1 MSTGYGTERLTG
13 SADFFYEPCQPGYA
27 SAGRRYAEQGY
38 SSDCRLGQYLCGM
51 FQVGEPGPGP
61 IRVITDGCND
71 ILVTWDGRRV
81 RSWLSPSIPAA
92 CSFHYGEVQW
102 IFGVRFLPGATYA
115 LFHRELEYSIR
126 SRVELGRLFRDISRI
141 GQPLCKALSF
151 ARRREIVEDYLAGQ
165 LARRPGG
172 EQILSRCVAQ
182 IIRSDGLI
190 PVQELAEESG
200 YSVRYLRQLFVQ
212 HVGHSPKEL
221 AMIVRMQRA
230 LRWIWEHPGDSLG
243 ETAARFGFA
252 DQSHMNREFRRFLG
266 VTSGAVQGDTEWIA
280 RLRPDFNRN
289 F

>member
-1 MSTGYGTERLTG
+1 M
-13 SADFFYEPCQPGYA
+13 
-27 SAGRRYAEQGY
+27 
-38 SSDCRLGQYLCGM
+38 
-51 FQVGEPGPGP
+51 
-61 IRVITDGCND
+61 
-71 ILVTWDGRRV
+71 
-81 RSWLSPSIPAA
+81 
-92 CSFHYGEVQW
+92 
-102 IFGVRFLPGATYA
+102 
-115 LFHRELEYSIR
+115 
-126 SRVELGRLFRDISRI
+126 
-141 GQPLCKALSF
+141 
-151 ARRREIVEDYLAGQ
+151 
-165 LARRPGG
+165 

-266 VTSGAVQGDTEWIA
+266 VTSGAVQGIQSGSPGFGRISTGIFEERR
-280 RLRPDFNRN
+280 RLPICSIGGGAFALYWGQDHKKSERRAFHHERSQPFLYL
-289 F
+289 